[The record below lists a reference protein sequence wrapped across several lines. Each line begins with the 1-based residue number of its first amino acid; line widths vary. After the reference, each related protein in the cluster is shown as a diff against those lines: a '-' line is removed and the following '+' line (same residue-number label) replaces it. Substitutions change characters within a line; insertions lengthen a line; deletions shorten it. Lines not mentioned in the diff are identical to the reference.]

1 MNNKI
6 DWKLQGSYFEACNCE
21 TACPCIWL
29 QDPSEGNCK
38 LLVAWHIKSGFFG
51 ELSLDDLNVVLAC
64 FAPENMIK
72 GNWQAALYVDDRATE
87 QQFTAIIEIF
97 GGKQGGH
104 LEVLMSFVSEI
115 LGVQK
120 VKIDYREEAD
130 KRFLT
135 IPGIAQA
142 EIKAIE
148 GIAGGTP
155 SITNPPLCVVSSHP
169 STVAKSIT
177 YHYQDYDKEWQFS
190 DRNGFYSPFI
200 YQP

>member
-6 DWKLQGSYFEACNCE
+6 DWKLQGSYFETCNCE

-148 GIAGGTP
+148 GIAGGNPTI
-155 SITNPPLCVVSSHP
+155 SNPPLCVVSSHP